1 MQIGAKALLSGLAG
15 VVLVAGT
22 LWADVALGGGGPG
35 VLLAAGL
42 AAAPLALPLGLLGAL
57 AGPWPMRA
65 IAGLVAAAGWYWA
78 GDRLGAGLPGA
89 EGALAGE
96 AFGAVIWQ
104 GAPTAALMALAVA
117 GYLWVIA
124 LVSRVPTGPRT

>member
-1 MQIGAKALLSGLAG
+1 MGAKAFMSGLAG
-15 VVLVAGT
+15 VALVAGT
-22 LWADVALGGGGPG
+22 LAVDVALGGAAGPG
-35 VLLAAGL
+35 LMLATGL

-78 GDRLGAGLPGA
+78 GDRLGARLPGA

-96 AFGAVIWQ
+96 AFGAVIWK
-104 GAPTAALMALAVA
+104 GAPTAALMTASVA

-124 LVSRVPTGPRT
+124 LVSRVRAAPRN